1 MDDVGDCGVG
11 SEGVRG
17 KDGEG
22 GVGVTLNPWADD
34 VGIGDG
40 GDIVIV
46 GKALGIEGESPAE
59 NIAIVTTPAVN
70 DLYVPSAV
78 HGAAHKGGKRLVRV
92 IEIGAQTNVGGVEG
106 VAMDIDATIDDPVV
120 WCKYEGI
127 HGIGPTVAPTHA
139 RPVSGKGRVTSR
151 GFIGSMGESKI
162 GADRCIKASFPTTA
176 GRGYGT
182 IALRVARATIAQDVG
197 RLAIG
202 AGDVDVE
209 VAGVGMLQA
218 EHDVADV
225 VDIGDLGI
233 VVEVGEFELGA
244 VRATIGAAGNSVRE
258 EDAVGLGKEI
268 LSQVD
273 MDIGEG

>member
-1 MDDVGDCGVG
+1 M
-11 SEGVRG
+11 
-17 KDGEG
+17 
-22 GVGVTLNPWADD
+22 
-34 VGIGDG
+34 
-40 GDIVIV
+40 
-46 GKALGIEGESPAE
+46 
-59 NIAIVTTPAVN
+59 
-70 DLYVPSAV
+70 
-78 HGAAHKGGKRLVRV
+78 
-92 IEIGAQTNVGGVEG
+92 
-106 VAMDIDATIDDPVV
+106 
-120 WCKYEGI
+120 
-127 HGIGPTVAPTHA
+127 
-139 RPVSGKGRVTSR
+139 
-151 GFIGSMGESKI
+151 
-162 GADRCIKASFPTTA
+162 
-176 GRGYGT
+176 
-182 IALRVARATIAQDVG
+182 RVARATIAQDVG

-218 EHDVADV
+218 EHDVANV